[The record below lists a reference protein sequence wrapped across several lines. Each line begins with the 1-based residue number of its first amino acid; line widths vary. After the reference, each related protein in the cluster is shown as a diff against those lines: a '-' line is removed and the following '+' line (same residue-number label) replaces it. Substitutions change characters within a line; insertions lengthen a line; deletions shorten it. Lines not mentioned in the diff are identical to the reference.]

1 MTYDQ
6 WKCHDPNEPYGDYDE
21 DYDPE
26 RDCEHEHYE
35 IDICTGRAECDY
47 CPHSWYMTSKEID
60 AEIDR
65 QARYQE
71 DMKRENRRQ
80 WWRDKTYPA
89 RVTRLGG
96 RVDPV
101 SQSIK
106 VIGEITGD
114 APDLR
119 AGMSG
124 RATMTPP
131 P

>member
-6 WKCHDPNEPYGDYDE
+6 WKCQDPNEPYGDYDE

-89 RVTRLGG
+89 RMFVFRILE
-96 RVDPV
+96 RIWPRKALSVLDD
-101 SQSIK
+101 S
-106 VIGEITGD
+106 EI
-114 APDLR
+114 PF
-119 AGMSG
+119 
-124 RATMTPP
+124 
-131 P
+131 